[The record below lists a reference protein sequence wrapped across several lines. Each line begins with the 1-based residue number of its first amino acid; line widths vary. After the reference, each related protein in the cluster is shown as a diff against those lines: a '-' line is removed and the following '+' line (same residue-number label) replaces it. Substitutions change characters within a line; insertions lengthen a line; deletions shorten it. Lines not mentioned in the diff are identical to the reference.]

1 MVVHISPP
9 LPCGLGCHGVL
20 VVNLGTSLDLALIS
34 AAPQRTLFIPRLAGQ
49 LVGEC
54 DMQRHADG

>member
-9 LPCGLGCHGVL
+9 LPCGIGCHGVL

-34 AAPQRTLFIPRLAGQ
+34 AAPQRTLFMPRLAG
-49 LVGEC
+49 
-54 DMQRHADG
+54 